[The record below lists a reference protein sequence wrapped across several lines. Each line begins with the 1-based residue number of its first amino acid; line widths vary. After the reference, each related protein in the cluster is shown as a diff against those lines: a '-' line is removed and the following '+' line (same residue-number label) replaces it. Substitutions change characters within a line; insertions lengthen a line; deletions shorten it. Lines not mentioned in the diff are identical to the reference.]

1 MLGLFSIVAL
11 ALAAVGIYGVMAML
25 VGQRTKEI
33 GIRMA
38 VGADARTIVAMVVS
52 QGLRVTAIGTAIGL
66 VFAVVLTR
74 FLRTL
79 LFDVSTTDPPAYVV
93 ATVVFGAAAALAS
106 WIPAR
111 RAARVDLLETLRSE

>member
-1 MLGLFSIVAL
+1 
-11 ALAAVGIYGVMAML
+11 MAML
-25 VGQRTKEI
+25 VGHRAKEI

-38 VGADARTIVAMVVS
+38 VGADARTIVAMVVG

-66 VFAVVLTR
+66 VFAVVVTR

-79 LFDVSTTDPPAYVV
+79 LFDVSTTDPPSYVL
-93 ATVVFGAAAALAS
+93 ATLVFGAAAALAS

-111 RAARVDLLETLRSE
+111 RAARVDPLVTLRTE